1 MENVKKCAQDQF
13 SLNFAEKFDTFRW
26 VTRSFE
32 GHKRYQFILLC
43 FITDEPLQI
52 KTEKNTLVLLFNHF
66 RIISEVLI
74 FWKATPKENVYILP
88 SKVLGAFQKSV
99 VLCKNTTMP
108 LPTRYVFTTI

>member
-43 FITDEPLQI
+43 FITDEPLQV
-52 KTEKNTLVLLFNHF
+52 KTAKYTLHLQFNHS
-66 RIISEVLI
+66 RIIFKSSYLNE
-74 FWKATPKENVYILP
+74 AT
-88 SKVLGAFQKSV
+88 QK
-99 VLCKNTTMP
+99 
-108 LPTRYVFTTI
+108 

>member
-43 FITDEPLQI
+43 FTTDEPLQI

-66 RIISEVLI
+66 RIISDVLI
-74 FWKATPKENVYILP
+74 SGKL
-88 SKVLGAFQKSV
+88 LFQSN
-99 VLCKNTTMP
+99 LT
-108 LPTRYVFTTI
+108 

>member
-26 VTRSFE
+26 VIRSFE

-52 KTEKNTLVLLFNHF
+52 EIENNQLDFHLNQF
-66 RIISEVLI
+66 RFIS
-74 FWKATPKENVYILP
+74 
-88 SKVLGAFQKSV
+88 
-99 VLCKNTTMP
+99 
-108 LPTRYVFTTI
+108 